1 MKLFPG
7 KPDKDSHSSS
17 DGTPGLHRRTD
28 RSEQSQQPSHRL
40 TVDLARAERLATML
54 AHSRAAQFVEVA
66 DLLAGMYIYEWERL
80 SKFWDDHD
88 EIEGLLQ
95 KICSISPQ
103 RWNYWIEHYD
113 QQRQKDEKERLSARR
128 NIKEPRIG
136 GETLPRSSELQTI
149 LARAEELTPFR
160 DDVDGRKIPI
170 LTSECVLLCIARN
183 QESEL
188 SSKLR
193 DTALDLAAL
202 ERSARDPRRT
212 PQR

>member
-17 DGTPGLHRRTD
+17 DGTPGSHGRTD
-28 RSEQSQQPSHRL
+28 RGAQSQQPSHRL

-66 DLLAGMYIYEWERL
+66 DLLAAMYIYEWERL
-80 SKFWDDHD
+80 SKFWDDRD
-88 EIEGLLQ
+88 EIESLLQ

-128 NIKEPRIG
+128 NIKEPRIE
-136 GETLPRSSELQTI
+136 GETLQRSSELQAI

-160 DDVDGRKIPI
+160 DDVDGRKIPV

>member
-1 MKLFPG
+1 MKLFRG
-7 KPDKDSHSSS
+7 KSDEDRRAPS
-17 DGTPGLHRRTD
+17 DGTPGSRGRTD
-28 RSEQSQQPSHRL
+28 NVAQPQPPSHRL
-40 TVDLARAERLATML
+40 TVDLARAESLATML

-80 SKFWDDHD
+80 SRFWDDRD
-88 EIEGLLQ
+88 EIENLLQ

-103 RWNYWIEHYD
+103 RWNHWIEHYD
-113 QQRQKDEKERLSARR
+113 QQRQKDEKDRLSPGRSLKDAQ
-128 NIKEPRIG
+128 PQS
-136 GETLPRSSELQTI
+136 ETLPRSRELQKI
-149 LARAEELTPFR
+149 LTQAADIAPFR
-160 DDVDGRKIPI
+160 DDVDGRKIPV

-183 QESEL
+183 PESEL

-202 ERSARDPRRT
+202 ERSARDPRRA

>member
-1 MKLFPG
+1 MKLFRG
-7 KPDKDSHSSS
+7 KPDEDSRASDATSHSR
-17 DGTPGLHRRTD
+17 RRTD
-28 RSEQSQQPSHRL
+28 NVAPPQPPSHRL

-80 SKFWDDHD
+80 SKFWDDRD
-88 EIEGLLQ
+88 EIERLLQ

-113 QQRQKDEKERLSARR
+113 QQRQKNEKKRLSPARG
-128 NIKEPRIG
+128 IKEPPPLQ
-136 GETLPRSSELQTI
+136 GEALQRSRELQKI
-149 LARAEELTPFR
+149 LTQAADIAPFR
-160 DDVDGRKIPI
+160 DDVDGRKIPV

-193 DTALDLAAL
+193 DTALDLTAL
-202 ERSARDPRRT
+202 ERSARDPRRA

>member
-1 MKLFPG
+1 MKLFRG
-7 KPDKDSHSSS
+7 KPDEDSHASS
-17 DGTPGLHRRTD
+17 DGTPGSRRRTD
-28 RSEQSQQPSHRL
+28 HGAQSQQASHLL

-80 SKFWDDHD
+80 SKFWDDRD
-88 EIEGLLQ
+88 EIEDLLQ

-113 QQRQKDEKERLSARR
+113 QQRQKDEKDRLSAGRSM
-128 NIKEPRIG
+128 KEAQLP
-136 GETLPRSSELQTI
+136 GEALPRSSELQRI
-149 LARAEELTPFR
+149 LTQSEEIAPFR

-202 ERSARDPRRT
+202 ERSARDPRRA

>member
-1 MKLFPG
+1 MKLFRG
-7 KPDKDSHSSS
+7 KPDKDSRASDATSHSR
-17 DGTPGLHRRTD
+17 RRTD
-28 RSEQSQQPSHRL
+28 NVAQPQPPSHRL
-40 TVDLARAERLATML
+40 TVDLARAESLATML

-80 SKFWDDHD
+80 SRFWDDRD
-88 EIEGLLQ
+88 EIESLLQ

-103 RWNYWIEHYD
+103 RWNHWIEHYD
-113 QQRQKDEKERLSARR
+113 QQRQKDEKGRR
-128 NIKEPRIG
+128 SLKDPQLQ
-136 GETLPRSSELQTI
+136 GEALPRSRELQKI
-149 LARAEELTPFR
+149 LTQAAEIAPFR
-160 DDVDGRKIPI
+160 DDVDGRKIPV

-183 QESEL
+183 HESEL

-202 ERSARDPRRT
+202 ERSARDPRRA